1 MYMKTLS
8 LALIALLA
16 AYCSA
21 RSQQYDFTAVEK
33 LLQDS
38 LLKLG
43 RGAALVLIEDER
55 IIYAKAFGKYSVDS
69 VVPIASATK
78 WYSGA
83 VIMSLVDEG
92 KLSLDD
98 RLGKF
103 FPGLPGA
110 KAGITVRQLFSHT
123 SGIEGEATCLGNDNT
138 TLEECARQILEMP
151 LQYSPGTM
159 FIYGGSSM
167 QVAGR
172 IAEIV
177 SGMPWDTLFRR
188 RIAEPLGMTSTHY
201 DGLGVTDNPRIPGG
215 AASSGADY
223 ARFMTMILNGGTYE
237 GRTVLS
243 SNAVMTM
250 MEDQTAGAPIVYSP
264 YTQYGDIDPDFPQA
278 RYGIG
283 VWREKIDGEGKLV
296 EAASPGAFGFSPWV
310 DLRRGY
316 AGVLSIHGL
325 MQIAAPTYVRLK
337 QLLRGIIPVDSGV
350 SSVTGTTYENSRSVI
365 LRQNYPNPFSST
377 STISFYLP
385 SPGHVTLKLY
395 DLLGRETATLM
406 DGEKIAGE
414 HEVQVHAAMPGH
426 TPMLPGT
433 YICRLETAQGRA
445 SRVMQVE

>member
-1 MYMKTLS
+1 MKITS
-8 LALIALLA
+8 FALIFLA
-16 AYCSA
+16 VFCSA
-21 RSQQYDFTAVEK
+21 RSQQYDFSAIDR

-43 RGAALVLIEDER
+43 RGAALVLIEDEK

-69 VVPIASATK
+69 VVPIASASK

-98 RLGKF
+98 RIDTF
-103 FPGLPGA
+103 FPGLPEA
-110 KAGITVRQLFSHT
+110 KARITIRQLFSHT
-123 SGIEGEATCLGNDNT
+123 SGIDGDAPCLGNDNT
-138 TLEECARQILEMP
+138 TLEECTRLILEMP

-159 FIYGGSSM
+159 FVYGGSSM

-188 RIAEPLGMTSTHY
+188 RIAEPLGMVGTHY
-201 DGLGVTDNPRIPGG
+201 DGMGVTDNPRIPGG

-223 ARFMTMILNGGTYE
+223 ARFMTMILNGGTYK
-237 GRTVLS
+237 GRRVLS
-243 SNAVMTM
+243 ENAVMTM
-250 MEDQTAGAPIVYSP
+250 MEDQTLGAPIIYSP
-264 YTQYGDIDPDFPQA
+264 YTEYGDVDPDFPQA

-283 VWREKIDGEGKLV
+283 VWREKTDSEGKLV

-310 DLRRGY
+310 DQQRRY
-316 AGVLSIHGL
+316 AGVLSVHGL
-325 MQIAAPTYVRLK
+325 MQIVVPTYVRLK
-337 QLLRGIIPVDSGV
+337 QLLRTIIPLDSSV
-350 SSVTGTTYENSRSVI
+350 SSAHYPEHEITGNVR

-385 SPGHVTLKLY
+385 SPGHVTLRIY
-395 DLLGRETATLM
+395 DLLGRETATLIN
-406 DGEKIAGE
+406 EKMSAGD
-414 HEVQVHAAMPGH
+414 HDIQIHAAMSGH
-426 TPMLPGT
+426 EFMTAGT
-433 YICRLETAQGRA
+433 YICRLETAWGRD
-445 SRVMQVE
+445 SRVMRVE